1 MNPEITWQRVEAAN
15 AQALQRMLA
24 VQPAWVGVLRL
35 SELIPDLDP
44 MTLTHAGPPVTWS
57 RMSGAQRGGV
67 IAAVLY
73 EGWAKDPQTAAQLA
87 EDGQVSLV
95 PNHDL
100 GGVGPMAGVL
110 SPSMHV
116 FVVQDRASGRRAYSS
131 IEYDSLFGCWDER
144 AMTELRQ
151 WNECFYPVLARALGP
166 LDELDLMQLMAQAL
180 MMGDELHSR
189 QTASSAL
196 LLRALAPTIASQN
209 SLPQAT
215 ATLHELAANELT
227 FLPLAMAAAKLI
239 ASAAEGVPFS
249 TIVTTMS
256 RNGTDFGIRT
266 SGTGPAWF
274 TAPAP
279 PVDGVFFPGYG
290 PADAGLDIG
299 DSAITET
306 VGLGA
311 FAMAA
316 APGIAGLVGKSHQEL
331 VASSAEM
338 AQITAG
344 RNPSLAVPQWDFAG
358 VLLGIDVRRVV
369 QTSVLPVIDTAT
381 SHHEPGH
388 RIIGAGVSRAPA
400 ACFVQALE
408 AWFSIHR
415 DGSPAELEQVERVS

>member
-1 MNPEITWQRVEAAN
+1 
-15 AQALQRMLA
+15 
-24 VQPAWVGVLRL
+24 
-35 SELIPDLDP
+35 
-44 MTLTHAGPPVTWS
+44 
-57 RMSGAQRGGV
+57 
-67 IAAVLY
+67 
-73 EGWAKDPQTAAQLA
+73 
-87 EDGQVSLV
+87 
-95 PNHDL
+95 
-100 GGVGPMAGVL
+100 
-110 SPSMHV
+110 
-116 FVVQDRASGRRAYSS
+116 
-131 IEYDSLFGCWDER
+131 
-144 AMTELRQ
+144 
-151 WNECFYPVLARALGP
+151 
-166 LDELDLMQLMAQAL
+166 
-180 MMGDELHSR
+180 
-189 QTASSAL
+189 
-196 LLRALAPTIASQN
+196 
-209 SLPQAT
+209 
-215 ATLHELAANELT
+215 
-227 FLPLAMAAAKLI
+227 MAAAKLI

-388 RIIGAGVSRAPA
+388 RSIGAGFSRARQHVSFRRWRHGSAFIATGAQQSWSRSSGCHGGPA
-400 ACFVQALE
+400 SSLCRRRLPGAANQLAVVGWSSASAANVCTTGTA
-408 AWFSIHR
+408 
-415 DGSPAELEQVERVS
+415 G

>member
-57 RMSGAQRGGV
+57 RMSGAERGGV

-151 WNECFYPVLARALGP
+151 WNETLSVLARALGP

-189 QTASSAL
+189 QTASSA
-196 LLRALAPTIASQN
+196 
-209 SLPQAT
+209 
-215 ATLHELAANELT
+215 
-227 FLPLAMAAAKLI
+227 AAAC
-239 ASAAEGVPFS
+239 P
-249 TIVTTMS
+249 
-256 RNGTDFGIRT
+256 
-266 SGTGPAWF
+266 GPDDREPES
-274 TAPAP
+274 APAG
-279 PVDGVFFPGYG
+279 DGHSPR
-290 PADAGLDIG
+290 
-299 DSAITET
+299 
-306 VGLGA
+306 
-311 FAMAA
+311 
-316 APGIAGLVGKSHQEL
+316 
-331 VASSAEM
+331 
-338 AQITAG
+338 AG
-344 RNPSLAVPQWDFAG
+344 RQRADLPAAG
-358 VLLGIDVRRVV
+358 DGGG
-369 QTSVLPVIDTAT
+369 QT
-381 SHHEPGH
+381 H
-388 RIIGAGVSRAPA
+388 RISR
-400 ACFVQALE
+400 
-408 AWFSIHR
+408 
-415 DGSPAELEQVERVS
+415 

>member
-15 AQALQRMLA
+15 AQALQRMVA

-35 SELIPDLDP
+35 GELFPALAP

-67 IAAVLY
+67 IAAVMY
-73 EGWAKDPQTAAQLA
+73 EGWAKDPQSATQLA

-131 IEYDSLFGCWDER
+131 IEYDSLFGCWDEQ
-144 AMTELRQ
+144 AMGELRQ
-151 WNECFYPVLARALGP
+151 WNDCFYPALARALRP
-166 LDELDLMQLMAQAL
+166 LGDVDLMQLMAQAL

-209 SLPQAT
+209 SLPDAM
-215 ATLHELAANELT
+215 ATLTELAANELT

-249 TIVTTMS
+249 TIVTAMS

-279 PVDGVFFPGYG
+279 KVEGVFFPGYG
-290 PADAGLDIG
+290 PDDAGLDMG

-316 APGIAGLVGKSHQEL
+316 AAGIAGLVGKSHQEL

-338 AQITAG
+338 AQITMG
-344 RNPSLAVPQWDFAG
+344 RNPALAVPQWDFAG

-381 SHHEPGH
+381 SHRDPGH

-400 ACFVQALE
+400 PCFIQALE
-408 AWFSIHR
+408 AWFSMNL
-415 DGSPAELEQVERVS
+415 DASPAGLEPVEQVS